1 MIVNMA
7 DFGNCWKLLQTLWNN
22 SKTIL
27 KWFVTACATVCVDS
41 GWIRYGRNLA
51 DLEQKA
57 WAIAHGFERGL
68 FC

>member
-27 KWFVTACATVCVDS
+27 KLFVTACATVCVDS

-51 DLEQKA
+51 DLEQNA